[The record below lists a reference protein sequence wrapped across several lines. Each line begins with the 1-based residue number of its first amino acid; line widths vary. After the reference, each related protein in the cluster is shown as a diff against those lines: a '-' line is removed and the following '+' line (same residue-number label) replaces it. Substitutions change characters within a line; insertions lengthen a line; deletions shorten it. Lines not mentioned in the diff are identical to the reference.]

1 MAGIGSGMGAG
12 GFIVYDDTACMV
24 EVAHLFSKFLAVE
37 SCGQCPSC
45 KLGSAAITESLAH
58 IEAGTATDGT
68 TDPPVGWIPQSNDG
82 HRRFLPGEEQTVG
95 ARKTR

>member
-1 MAGIGSGMGAG
+1 
-12 GFIVYDDTACMV
+12 MV

-68 TDPPVGWIPQSNDG
+68 NDSLVGWIPKVTDG
-82 HRRFLPGEEQTVG
+82 NRCFLAVEEQRSEEHTSELKSLMRISYAVFCLQ
-95 ARKTR
+95 KKNTPP